1 MKIKIS
7 VIIPFYSN
15 FKLLKRAI
23 YSVQSQSFKNYE
35 LIIIY
40 DNPEDKE
47 NIKLLKEFV
56 KKRKIEVLI
65 NKKNLGAGLSR
76 NKGIRKAKGEFIAFL
91 DSDDIW
97 KKNKLRIQ
105 YDYMKKNNS
114 LISHTSYDLF
124 DENNKFLQ
132 KRLARKLNYFD
143 LLKSCDI
150 GLSTVM
156 VKKKLLF
163 KHKLFPSLKT
173 KEDYVLWLKIS
184 KSGILFYGI
193 EKVLT
198 NWTDRK
204 NSLSKSSLQ
213 KIKDAFNVYYKY
225 EKFDFLDSLFK
236 VIILSINFL
245 RKK

>member
-7 VIIPFYSN
+7 VIIPFYDD

-56 KKRKIEVLI
+56 KNKKIKVLI
-65 NKKNLGAGLSR
+65 NNKNLGAGLSR
-76 NKGIRKAKGEFIAFL
+76 NKGIRKAKGELIAFL
-91 DSDDIW
+91 DSDDVW

-105 YDYMKKNNS
+105 YDYMKKNNL

-124 DENNKFLQ
+124 DENNRFLQ

-156 VKKKLLF
+156 VKKKLIL

-173 KEDYVLWLKIS
+173 KEDYILWLKIS

-193 EKVLT
+193 KKVLT

-204 NSLSKSSLQ
+204 NSLSKSSFQ
-213 KIKDAFNVYYKY
+213 KSKMHLKY
-225 EKFDFLDSLFK
+225 IMNMKNLIFLTHYLK
-236 VIILSINFL
+236 
-245 RKK
+245 